1 MDDLALLDSF
11 LHRCNE
17 SANDVAGNKSYDQI
31 RRWLRQ
37 KEKASAANSQAR
49 GDADEEPAVLLT
61 FDVPLPGMNRDQQC
75 DIALAPFA
83 RDNIPCL
90 APKGKVI
97 VRAFTGG
104 ADAPCIHRVPNPG
117 FWRAAGLVDALRSG
131 TKSSHGKRRQR
142 KREDICKRLSDCQYA
157 LPSRL
162 NCRRFLT
169 VPEQLTNRLGSMPA
183 GRQQR
188 SVVLN
193 LRFRWPGD
201 TACLGQ
207 KVDVLRGGALM
218 LRDCEEDQT
227 CTLQRKRISNFLR
240 KLSSSMRLQR
250 ITPFA
255 PSGL

>member
-1 MDDLALLDSF
+1 MF
-11 LHRCNE
+11 
-17 SANDVAGNKSYDQI
+17 
-31 RRWLRQ
+31 
-37 KEKASAANSQAR
+37 
-49 GDADEEPAVLLT
+49 
-61 FDVPLPGMNRDQQC
+61 
-75 DIALAPFA
+75 LAPFA
-83 RDNIPCL
+83 GDNKPCL

-97 VRAFTGG
+97 VRAFTAGD
-104 ADAPCIHRVPNPG
+104 DAPCIHRVPNPG
-117 FWRAAGLVDALRSG
+117 VWCAAGLVDALRSG

-227 CTLQRKRISNFLR
+227 CAKQRKRIDNFLR
-240 KLSSSMRLQR
+240 SLSSSMRLEKMDRTRLPQADYSALLR
-250 ITPFA
+250 KGRPRGTAALKTALTRAAHRTCPPMCESASRCFHA
-255 PSGL
+255 RCRLANTAALRR